1 MAVTKQFVLVPDSK
15 GMIWDLILYIP
26 TIIALASI
34 SASLWYSN
42 EHTTSYVFFFLTC
55 FFLIA
60 GYKRVFDT
68 RLMLFASSPMRL
80 DVGDEGLTVIR
91 KEGNQVA
98 LLTTLKYFPD
108 YAGKSFAISGMDDI
122 GKQHQYIL
130 HRGRFESPDMFKS
143 AQEAIKNRIK

>member
-1 MAVTKQFVLVPDSK
+1 MAATKQFVLVPDSK
-15 GMIWDLILYIP
+15 GMVWDLTLYIP

-42 EHTTSYVFFFLTC
+42 DHTTSYVFFFLTC
-55 FFLIA
+55 FFSIA

-80 DVGDEGLTVIR
+80 EVGDDGLTVISNN
-91 KEGNQVA
+91 GNQVA
-98 LLTTLKYFPD
+98 LRTTLKYFPD
-108 YAGKSFAISGMDDI
+108 YGGKSFAISGQDEI
-122 GKQHQYIL
+122 TKQHQYIF
-130 HRGRFESPDMFKS
+130 HRGRFESPDRFKV